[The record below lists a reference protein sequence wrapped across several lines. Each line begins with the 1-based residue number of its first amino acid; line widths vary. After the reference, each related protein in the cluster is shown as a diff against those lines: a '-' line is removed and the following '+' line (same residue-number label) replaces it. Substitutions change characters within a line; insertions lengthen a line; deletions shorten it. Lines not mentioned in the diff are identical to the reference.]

1 MELNIYLTFI
11 AISIGFIAI
20 PGPNVL
26 VILSTSLSE
35 GRTKGLQTVFG
46 IEAAMVLQLVTAVV
60 GTTWFVYALAQGFFW
75 LKWCGVAY
83 LVYLGLKQLRAA
95 ASDHQP
101 LEKTTMVGSFG
112 RGFFVSLTNPKTILF
127 FGAFLPQFATAGSQF
142 LTQLVILSATFWML
156 ALAVNMGYT
165 VLASKFAS
173 TLASSRRLAKIKHG
187 ASGVLYLGAG
197 TLLAS
202 LKRA

>member
-1 MELNIYLTFI
+1 MELSIYLTFI

-26 VILSTSLSE
+26 VIISTSLSE

-46 IEAAMVLQLVTAVV
+46 IGAAMILQLVTAVV
-60 GTTWFVYALAQGFFW
+60 GTTWLVYALAQGFFW

-83 LVYLGLKQLRAA
+83 LVYLGLKQLWATV
-95 ASDHQP
+95 SYQQP
-101 LEKTTMVGSFG
+101 PEKTTMVGSFG

-127 FGAFLPQFATAGSQF
+127 FGAFLPQFATEGVLF
-142 LTQLVILSATFWML
+142 LTQLVILSVTFWVL
-156 ALAVNMGYT
+156 ALAVNIGYT
-165 VLASKFAS
+165 LLASKFAQ
-173 TLASSRRLAKIKHG
+173 TLSSKRLSKVKHG
-187 ASGVLYLGAG
+187 VSGVLYLGAG

>member
-1 MELNIYLTFI
+1 MELSIYLTFI

-26 VILSTSLSE
+26 VTLSTSLSE
-35 GRTKGLQTVFG
+35 GRAKGLQTVFG
-46 IEAAMVLQLVTAVV
+46 IEAAMVLQLVTAIV

-83 LVYLGLKQLRAA
+83 LLYLGIKQLRAA
-95 ASDHQP
+95 VTQQP
-101 LEKTTMVGSFG
+101 TPEKTTLVGSFG

-127 FGAFLPQFATAGSQF
+127 FGAFLPQFASAGSF
-142 LTQLVILSATFWML
+142 FFTQLIILSVTFWL
-156 ALAVNMGYT
+156 LSLAVNIGYT
-165 VLASKFAS
+165 LLASRFAHI
-173 TLASSRRLAKIKHG
+173 LSSGRLAKIKHG